1 MNARLPK
8 ELHYLYILTYRCF
21 KYQNIA
27 KQSQNVGI
35 EWSSNRN
42 LFTTDIAHTW
52 FCVCLYKTK
61 RKMRDDD
68 PALNILPQIQ
78 NMLGYIIDWE
88 TIFPLWFLFG
98 TSMVHSIFSRVTW
111 LLLNLWESC
120 VTVGLCDVCYV
131 IGPCR
136 RPRPIW
142 MRFAFFFA
150 EFIYLQPAEVFIVS
164 KIAA

>member
-1 MNARLPK
+1 MNAMLLK
-8 ELHYLYILTYRCF
+8 ELHYLYILTHRCF

-78 NMLGYIIDWE
+78 NMLGFNIAWE
-88 TIFPLWFLFG
+88 TIFPIWFLFR
-98 TSMVHSIFSRVTW
+98 TSMVHSTFSRVTW
-111 LLLNLWESC
+111 LLLNLLRSVWHRWI
-120 VTVGLCDVCYV
+120 VWRALCYWTL
-131 IGPCR
+131 PKAKTNLNK
-136 RPRPIW
+136 IW
-142 MRFAFFFA
+142 LLFAKC
-150 EFIYLQPAEVFIVS
+150 IYLEREEVLIVS